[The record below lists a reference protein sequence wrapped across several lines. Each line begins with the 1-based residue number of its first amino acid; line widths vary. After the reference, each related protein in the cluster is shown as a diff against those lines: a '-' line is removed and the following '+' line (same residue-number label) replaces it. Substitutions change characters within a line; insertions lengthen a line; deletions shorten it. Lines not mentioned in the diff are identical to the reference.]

1 MSNLKEVKEILNK
14 YDIYPKKSLG
24 QNFLIDQ
31 NIIDKIIKV
40 SQVKKEDHVLEIGPG
55 LGLIT
60 RELDKISASVLA
72 IEKDRVFFKI
82 LNDFNFKHTKVVE
95 ADILEYILCNN
106 ISKYKVVSNIP
117 YYLTTNLIRNLL
129 ETKNQPKEIY
139 LVVQK
144 EVGERIVKGG
154 NLLSI
159 SIKYYAEPKICF
171 YISKNSFWPKPKV
184 ESALMRILPFK
195 KYEEK
200 DKLFFKFLKAGFS
213 APRKKLINN
222 LAFKLREDK
231 EKLELG
237 FNKAKISKDVR
248 AERLSVLNWKNLFDS
263 IYF

>member
-1 MSNLKEVKEILNK
+1 M
-14 YDIYPKKSLG
+14 
-24 QNFLIDQ
+24 
-31 NIIDKIIKV
+31 
-40 SQVKKEDHVLEIGPG
+40 
-55 LGLIT
+55 
-60 RELDKISASVLA
+60 
-72 IEKDRVFFKI
+72 
-82 LNDFNFKHTKVVE
+82 E